1 MIKVGDLVV
10 GANRVGHRRMG
21 IVVIVDPALDYAPD
35 RANIKVQWP
44 PEYCGEPLWAKPSQ
58 LEVISASR

>member
-10 GANRVGHRRMG
+10 GRNRVGHRRMG
-21 IVVIVDPALDYAPD
+21 IVVIVDPPLDYAPD